1 MRNLREAVGL
11 VLFLVTIGSLGMAAV
26 WLMNKPSPGASPK
39 QQSGVTVFHDD
50 GRRVTCWISPAI
62 GMQAHG
68 AGISC
73 LPDAAFAGAA
83 DNGRCQP

>member
-1 MRNLREAVGL
+1 MTRGDWMGA
-11 VLFLVTIGSLGMAAV
+11 FAIIGGSIGMAAMLWV
-26 WLMNKPSPGASPK
+26 FIPDRRADAHPRR
-39 QQSGVTVFHDD
+39 QEGVTVFHDD

-73 LPDAAFAGAA
+73 LPDATFAGAA